1 MEPNPMTSLL
11 FYKNVVALDREAHKN
26 LKVNPVPDLGFLA
39 DVTAVPIVV
48 GEFADVARQG
58 PIGFLKM
65 TGDEGILPVAL
76 LGMPNGRNLYLD
88 AAGKWTGSYI
98 PAFIRRYPF
107 LFSENGERLTV
118 CLDREFPGFSETEG
132 EPLFDATGEPAAFT
146 KNAINLL
153 TEFQRQVVMTQG
165 FVKRLQEAGVFTD
178 SAAEVRLEDG
188 RTTTLNGMMTVD
200 EAKLRAIPETTLKAW
215 FDTGELACVYAH
227 RISLGHLVDLVRK
240 GMNASGVA
248 PPAPAA
254 G

>member
-1 MEPNPMTSLL
+1 MTSLL
-11 FYKNVVALDREAHKN
+11 FYKNVVALDREQHRN
-26 LKVNPVPDLGFLA
+26 LRVRPMPNLTFL
-39 DVTAVPIVV
+39 DDITAVPVVV
-48 GEFADVARQG
+48 GEFSDVARQG
-58 PIGFLKM
+58 PIGLLRVS
-65 TGDEGILPVAL
+65 GDEGGGLIPVAL
-76 LGMPNGRNLYLD
+76 LGLPGGRNLYLD
-88 AAGKWTGSYI
+88 ADGKWTGSYI

-118 CLDREFPGFSETEG
+118 CLDRDFPGFSETEG

-188 RTTTLNGMMTVD
+188 RTTTLNGMVTVD
-200 EAKLRAIPETTLKAW
+200 EAKLRAIPEATLKAW

-248 PPAPAA
+248 PPAAAA